1 MSETTEIFEPRDEA
15 DLRAWLTQHHDR
27 GNGVWLV
34 LRKKSAP
41 VPNLSW
47 GQAVRVLLCFGWIDS
62 TSGSLD
68 EHRSKLWVCP
78 RKKGSWWSGI
88 NKGVVG
94 ELLEQGLMEPA
105 GLAAVDRAKADGTW
119 SALDEVEAG
128 VIPPDLAQA
137 FVAFPG
143 SAAQFHAFPR
153 SARRALLEWV
163 ARAKRPI
170 TRSTRVHEV
179 AECAA
184 RGERANQWQ
193 PRKSQ

>member
-1 MSETTEIFEPRDEA
+1 MTDSGETFEPADES
-15 DLRAWLTQHHDR
+15 DLRAWLAQNHDR
-27 GNGVWLV
+27 GSGVWLV

-41 VPNLSW
+41 RPNLSW
-47 GQAVRVLLCFGWIDS
+47 PQAVRVLLCFGWIDS

-88 NKGVVG
+88 NKRVVA

-105 GLAAVDRAKADGTW
+105 GRAAVDRASADGTW

-128 VIPPDLAQA
+128 VIPSDLAEA
-137 FVAFPG
+137 FVAHPG
-143 SAAQFHAFPR
+143 STEHFHAFPR
-153 SARRALLEWV
+153 SARRALLEWI
-163 ARAKRPI
+163 ARAKRPT

-179 AECAA
+179 AECAS
-184 RGERANQWQ
+184 RGERANQRQ